1 MTASDTVI
9 GNQQQHLGTYMRIP
23 LFFDYTCPW
32 AYIGSA
38 RAEAYF
44 AEQGVTIDFRPV
56 YLKQMKEPMVGPA
69 PVGEQ
74 SYGPRKASYYASLR
88 SNWAQCCGVEFG
100 VADKLVRADT
110 ALLLKGALVAM
121 SEQRFIEY
129 HYPAYRA
136 RWVDGDDVSQ
146 ASVVHRLL
154 AQAGLDADAGLE
166 KAQSAEY
173 DRKLG
178 AVTEE
183 AMALGVFGV
192 PTIVVGDRVLWGN
205 DQFEM
210 ARYFVEQAV
219 PA

>member
-1 MTASDTVI
+1 MT
-9 GNQQQHLGTYMRIP
+9 IP

-44 AEQGVTIDFRPV
+44 ADQGIAVDFKPV
-56 YLKQMKEPMVGPA
+56 YLKQMKEPMIGPE
-69 PVGEQ
+69 PVGER
-74 SYGPRKASYYASLR
+74 SYGPRKASYYARLR
-88 SNWAQCCGVEFG
+88 SNWAESCGVAFG
-100 VADKLVRADT
+100 DADELVRADT
-110 ALLLKGALVAM
+110 ALLLKGALVAR
-121 SEQRFIEY
+121 EQQRLREY

-146 ASVVHRLL
+146 PAVVHRLL
-154 AQAGLDADAGLE
+154 EQAGLDGDQCLE
-166 KAQSAEY
+166 KAQSGEF
-173 DRKLG
+173 DQKLS

-192 PTIVVGDRVLWGN
+192 PTIVIAGRVLWGN

-210 ARYFVEQAV
+210 ARHFIEQAV

>member
-1 MTASDTVI
+1 
-9 GNQQQHLGTYMRIP
+9 MRIP

-44 AEQGVTIDFRPV
+44 ADQDVTVDFKPV
-56 YLKQMKEPMVGPA
+56 YLKQMKEPMVGPE
-69 PVGEQ
+69 PVDDR
-74 SYGPRKASYYASLR
+74 SYGPRKASYYARLR
-88 SNWAQCCGVEFG
+88 ANWAESCGAEFG
-100 VADKLVRADT
+100 DADKLVRADT
-110 ALLLKGALVAM
+110 ALLLKGALVAR
-121 SEQRFIEY
+121 EQQCFREY

-146 ASVVHRLL
+146 PAVVHRLL
-154 AQAGLDADAGLE
+154 QQAGLDADKCLE
-166 KAQSAEY
+166 QAQSAEFEQ
-173 DRKLG
+173 KLS

-192 PTIVVGDRVLWGN
+192 PTVVIAGRVLWGN

-210 ARYFVEQAV
+210 VRYFVEQAV

>member
-1 MTASDTVI
+1 MT
-9 GNQQQHLGTYMRIP
+9 IP

-44 AEQGVTIDFRPV
+44 ADQGIAVDFKPV
-56 YLKQMKEPMVGPA
+56 YLKQMKEPMIGPE
-69 PVGEQ
+69 PVGER
-74 SYGPRKASYYASLR
+74 SYGPRKASYYARLR
-88 SNWAQCCGVEFG
+88 SNWAESCGVAFG
-100 VADKLVRADT
+100 DADKLVRADT
-110 ALLLKGALVAM
+110 ALLLKGALVAQ
-121 SEQRFIEY
+121 EQQRLREY

-146 ASVVHRLL
+146 PAVVHRLL
-154 AQAGLDADAGLE
+154 EQAGLDGDQCLE
-166 KAQSAEY
+166 KAQSGEF
-173 DRKLG
+173 DQKLS

-192 PTIVVGDRVLWGN
+192 PTIVIDGRVLWGN

-210 ARYFVEQAV
+210 ARHFIEQAV

>member
-1 MTASDTVI
+1 M
-9 GNQQQHLGTYMRIP
+9 NIP
-23 LFFDYTCPW
+23 FFYDYTCPW

-38 RAEAYF
+38 RVEAFFAGQGAE
-44 AEQGVTIDFRPV
+44 IDFRPV

-69 PVGEQ
+69 PVGER
-74 SYGPRKASYYASLR
+74 SYGPRKASYYARLR
-88 SNWAQCCGVEFG
+88 SNWAECCGVEFG
-100 VADKLVRADT
+100 DPDKLVRTDT
-110 ALLLKGALVAM
+110 ALLLKGALVAQ
-121 SEQRFIEY
+121 EQQRFSQY

-146 ASVVHRLL
+146 SSVVHRLL
-154 AQAGLDADAGLE
+154 EQAGLDADACLE
-166 KAQSAEY
+166 TARSPEL
-173 DRKLG
+173 DRRLS

-192 PTIVVGDRVLWGN
+192 PTIVVADRVIWGN

-210 ARYFVEQAV
+210 ARYLVEQARQGV

>member
-1 MTASDTVI
+1 MT
-9 GNQQQHLGTYMRIP
+9 IP

-44 AEQGVTIDFRPV
+44 TDQGVAVDFKPV
-56 YLKQMKEPMVGPA
+56 YLKQMKEPMIGPE
-69 PVGEQ
+69 PVGER
-74 SYGPRKASYYASLR
+74 SYGPRKASYYARLR
-88 SNWAQCCGVEFG
+88 SNWAESCGVAFG
-100 VADKLVRADT
+100 DADKLVRADT
-110 ALLLKGALVAM
+110 ALLLKGALVAR
-121 SEQRFIEY
+121 EQQRFLEY

-146 ASVVHRLL
+146 PAVVHGLL
-154 AQAGLDADAGLE
+154 EQAGLDGDRCLE
-166 KAQSAEY
+166 KAQSSEF
-173 DRKLG
+173 DQKLS

-192 PTIVVGDRVLWGN
+192 PTIVIDGRVLWGN

-210 ARYFVEQAV
+210 ARHFIEQAV

>member
-1 MTASDTVI
+1 MT
-9 GNQQQHLGTYMRIP
+9 IP

-44 AEQGVTIDFRPV
+44 ADQGIAVDFKPV
-56 YLKQMKEPMVGPA
+56 YLKQMKEPMIGPE
-69 PVGEQ
+69 PVGER
-74 SYGPRKASYYASLR
+74 SYGPRKASYYARLR
-88 SNWAQCCGVEFG
+88 SNWAESCGVAFG
-100 VADKLVRADT
+100 DADKLVRADT
-110 ALLLKGALVAM
+110 ALLLKGALVAR
-121 SEQRFIEY
+121 EQQRLREY

-146 ASVVHRLL
+146 PAVVHRLL
-154 AQAGLDADAGLE
+154 EQAGLDGDQCLE
-166 KAQSAEY
+166 KAQSGEF
-173 DRKLG
+173 DQKLS

-192 PTIVVGDRVLWGN
+192 PTIVIAGRVLWGN

-210 ARYFVEQAV
+210 ARHFIEQAV